1 MPKLTMK
8 TAQALALSKEDF
20 SALSEKQQR
29 QVARQIIDVAHKRY
43 LRGVEQWGK
52 FGALRVYGEKTA
64 QRANKTGKTI
74 EPMKPGTQS
83 IVNKTGA
90 ELYREFQIAQ
100 EFLNLKTSTAKGRQ
114 DVKKKFEKTIGTKL
128 TIPEFRK
135 VFEMYNKTEEL
146 HQAGVIEIDAQL
158 YGSDTLL
165 REMSDF
171 VKDGGTV
178 DEWLE
183 ESEERINEIYEENV
197 IEQNEYDEY
206 IELLTKKG
214 KTKDD
219 YQRIQELQKR
229 YGFSDN
235 IIIF

>member
-1 MPKLTMK
+1 MAKLTMK
-8 TAQALALSKEDF
+8 TEQALALSKEDF
-20 SALSEKQQR
+20 ESLSDKQQR
-29 QVARQIIDVAHKRY
+29 QVARQVIDIAHKRF
-43 LRGVEQWGK
+43 LRGVDSWGE
-52 FGALRVYGEKTA
+52 FGALRVYAEKTA
-64 QRANKTGKTI
+64 TRANKTGKTV

-83 IVNKTGA
+83 IVGKTGT

-100 EFLNLKTSTAKGRQ
+100 EFLNLKTSTAKGRM
-114 DVKKKFEKTIGTKL
+114 DAKKKFEKTIGNKL
-128 TIPEFRK
+128 TISEFRQ
-135 VFEMYNKTEEL
+135 VFEMYDKTKEL

-158 YGSDTLL
+158 YGSDNLF

-178 DEWLE
+178 DEWLQ
-183 ESEERINEIYEENV
+183 ESEERINDLYERNV
-197 IEQNEYDEY
+197 EEQNDYDEY

-214 KTKDD
+214 KTKND

-235 IIIF
+235 VII